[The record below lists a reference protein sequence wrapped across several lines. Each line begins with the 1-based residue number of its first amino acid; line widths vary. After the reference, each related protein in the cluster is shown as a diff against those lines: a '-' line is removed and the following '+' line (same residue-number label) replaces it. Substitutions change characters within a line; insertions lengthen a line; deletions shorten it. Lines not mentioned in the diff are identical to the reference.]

1 MKFYAIILPVVYVY
15 TEGNYMS
22 NFERQID
29 IIANFDID
37 GEVVSIDVCG
47 DGHINSTFLAITD
60 KGTKYLLQKINTGV
74 FPKPLDVMDNIVHV
88 TEFLK
93 EKGQE
98 TLNVIKTRDGNL
110 VIWDGEECYRVYD
123 FIENT
128 VTYQLADEEIFRNAG
143 AAFGEFQK
151 TLSDFDASELHEI
164 IANFHNTPVRYKNF
178 CASVEKNRSG
188 RLAECGEEV
197 NFVKERENTY
207 GDIVKGIE
215 DGGIPLRVTHN
226 DTKLNNILMDA
237 ATKKARAVIDLDTVM
252 PGSMLYDFGDAI
264 RFGASTAAEDE
275 KDLEKVHFDI
285 NMFRAYA
292 EGFCGAL
299 KDAITEKEAQL
310 LPYSAYLMT
319 MECGMRFLGDF
330 IDGDTYFSTKYP
342 EHNLDRCR
350 TQFKLASEMEQ
361 CFDEMKK
368 IIDEC
373 VNK

>member
-1 MKFYAIILPVVYVY
+1 MK
-15 TEGNYMS
+15 

-29 IIANFDID
+29 IIAKFDID
-37 GEVVSIDVCG
+37 GKVVSIDNCG

-74 FPKPLDVMDNIVHV
+74 FPHPDEVMDNIVNV
-88 TEFLK
+88 TDFLK

-98 TLNVIKTRDGNL
+98 TLSVIKTPAGEL
-110 VIWDGEECYRVYD
+110 MVWDNDECYRVYD

-128 VTYQLADEEIFRNAG
+128 VTYQLADEEIFKNAG
-143 AAFGEFQK
+143 EAFGDFQK
-151 TLSDFDASELHEI
+151 TLSDFDASVLHEI
-164 IANFHNTPVRYKNF
+164 IADFHNTPVRYSNF
-178 CASVEKNRSG
+178 CKSVENNLSG
-188 RLAECGEEV
+188 RLSDCGDEV
-197 NFVKERENTY
+197 QFVKNRKDTY
-207 GDIVKGIE
+207 GEIVKGIN
-215 DGGIPLRVTHN
+215 DGEIPIRVTHN

-237 ATKKARAVIDLDTVM
+237 KSKKARAVIDLDTVM

-275 KDLEKVHFDI
+275 KDLDKVHFDI

-299 KDAITEKEAQL
+299 KDAITQKEAEL

-330 IDGDTYFSTKYP
+330 IDGDTYFSVKYP
-342 EHNLDRCR
+342 EHNLVRCR
-350 TQFKLASEMEQ
+350 TQFRLAEEMEHS
-361 CFDEMKK
+361 FDEMKK
-368 IIDEC
+368 IINEC
-373 VNK
+373 VKK